1 MVAALE
7 ALVVAPTLLGAVL
20 EARVTD
26 IVEPTAARALLWATV
41 VVLVRTATH
50 TVEDVLL
57 PLGASKNGL
66 RTKSK

>member
-7 ALVVAPTLLGAVL
+7 ALVAAPTLLEAVL
-20 EARVTD
+20 EVRVTG
-26 IVEPTAARALLWATV
+26 IVDQTAARALLWATV

-57 PLGASKNGL
+57 PLGATRNGQPTKN
-66 RTKSK
+66 R